1 MKRGKGIYRARAPRA
16 RTAKPL
22 MPRVAAPAV
31 GEVGGAEA
39 LPLPLVGL
47 ATPDEA
53 VVALVV
59 VGAAEL
65 GAWVDEGTAD
75 EAGGAADEAGGAAED
90 AGGAAD
96 DAGGAADEVGG
107 GAADEAPAPA
117 STAAQRVCREVM
129 TSPIFS
135 WHEFR
140 AQVAAGPETI
150 LSRFLHMQDRSLAPQ
165 PAAVAAV
172 LMQERAHSGTSLMLW
187 AAAMPARTAR
197 TAVYFI
203 LTAFV
208 GFYIL

>member
-129 TSPIFS
+129 TSPIGERWNVSFM
-135 WHEFR
+135 
-140 AQVAAGPETI
+140 VP
-150 LSRFLHMQDRSLAPQ
+150 DLAWALELWITKAYQSSP
-165 PAAVAAV
+165 
-172 LMQERAHSGTSLMLW
+172 GTSSGRRW
-187 AAAMPARTAR
+187 RQGPRRSCHGSCTCRTGR
-197 TAVYFI
+197 WRRSRQRWRRC
-203 LTAFV
+203 
-208 GFYIL
+208 